1 VSIDK
6 MAGKAATERI
16 WSHTVGIANR
26 ALAEAGKVPVTG
38 LKAFESEKPGT
49 AMAGTWEGQH

>member
-1 VSIDK
+1 